1 MIQKGAS
8 MSVIVMGRIDIE
20 PHVMKKLMEERADD
34 FLAVEADSRSKGCLH
49 HQFVVAGNEVGL
61 VDEWETAEQFEQF
74 FANQATIGEIMQAGG
89 ATAPPKIAI
98 YEVLPSPD
106 RF

>member
-1 MIQKGAS
+1 
-8 MSVIVMGRIDIE
+8 
-20 PHVMKKLMEERADD
+20 MKKLMEERADD
-34 FLAVEADSRSKGCLH
+34 FRAVASDAKSQGCLH

-61 VDEWETAEQFEQF
+61 LDEWESAEQFEKF
-74 FANQATIGEIMQAGG
+74 FANQATIGETMQAGG

-98 YEVLPSPD
+98 YESLPSPD